1 VYGKLLEGVRT
12 YIITAEQMNYAVV
25 SSAYMMCCEVTE
37 VIPST
42 VSQYTGLTDKNGVKI
57 FEGDEVEWHDIDRPD
72 RFTLL
77 DRKIVE
83 LVEFMGGSFYPV
95 CTMPGD
101 EFEVIRPI
109 HDTEEQAKEE

>member
-1 VYGKLLEGVRT
+1 
-12 YIITAEQMNYAVV
+12 MNYAVV